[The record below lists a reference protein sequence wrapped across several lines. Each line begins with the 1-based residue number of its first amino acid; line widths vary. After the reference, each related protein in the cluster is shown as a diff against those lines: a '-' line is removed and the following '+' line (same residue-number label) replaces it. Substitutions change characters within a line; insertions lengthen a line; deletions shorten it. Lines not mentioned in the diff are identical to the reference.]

1 MGQKINPNGYRYGIN
16 KNWQSRWIAKDAI
29 QTGQW
34 LNEDDKVRKYLFNTY
49 RTSQIDRVEIERT
62 QSTID
67 LFVYC
72 GQPGIILGKDG
83 ENLKKLVFDINR
95 IVGRKIKVNVNVLQY
110 INTAWSARVIARE
123 IADAI
128 ENRVSFRNAQKMAI
142 RKVISSHALG
152 IKTSVSGRLGGVE
165 IAREEGYSQGVI
177 PMNTIRSDL
186 DYAVEEAH
194 TTYGIIGVKVW
205 INRGEI
211 FKKGLNNQI
220 TPPKPTTDFGSHRSR
235 RPMKTNKPQTAEK
248 KQAPDAQPAKASKAP
263 AEQAKKDGE

>member
-34 LNEDDKVRKYLFNTY
+34 LFEDDKVRKYFFKNY
-49 RTSQIDRVEIERT
+49 SSAKIDHVEIERT

-72 GQPGIILGKDG
+72 GQPGVILGKEG
-83 ENLKKLVFDINR
+83 ENLKKLVLDINK
-95 IVGRKIKVNVNVLQY
+95 IVGRKIKVNPNILQY
-110 INTAWSARVIARE
+110 INVAWSARVIARE

-128 ENRVSFRNAQKMAI
+128 ENRISFRNAQKMAI
-142 RKVISSHALG
+142 RKVMSSHALG

-186 DYAVEEAH
+186 DYAIEEAH

-220 TPPKPTTDFGSHRSR
+220 TPPKATVDLGGR
-235 RPMKTNKPQTAEK
+235 RPRRMINKQAKPQVNEK
-248 KQAPDAQPAKASKAP
+248 PTDKVAAPVKQVTK
-263 AEQAKKDGE
+263 EGE